1 MASPG
6 PQGRPR
12 PQAAPA
18 EPAAPADPAGSAEP
32 AAPVAPAPRGRP
44 RSAKAREAILGAA
57 AALLLEHGLAA
68 VSMDAV
74 AARAGVSKAT
84 IYRWW
89 PTKESL
95 ALDALYTEWTA
106 AAPVPRDTGSLE
118 ADLVELLSPW
128 ARLVS
133 AQPYAR
139 VIAALLAEA
148 RADPAFAAE
157 YQRHVI
163 EPRRDQAR
171 EIFGRAIERGEV
183 PAGLDL
189 EVALDLIYGPLYLRL
204 LQGHAPLD
212 DSFVKAAINLALAG
226 IKPRSAADSASSSTT

>member
-6 PQGRPR
+6 QQGRPR
-12 PQAAPA
+12 PDAALA
-18 EPAAPADPAGSAEP
+18 
-32 AAPVAPAPRGRP
+32 APAPRGRP
-44 RSAKAREAILGAA
+44 RSAKAHDAILRAA
-57 AALLLEHGLAA
+57 AGLLLEHGLAA

-89 PTKESL
+89 PTKETL

-106 AAPVPRDTGSLE
+106 AAPVPRDTGSLRS
-118 ADLVELLSPW
+118 DLIELLSPW
-128 ARLVS
+128 VRLVS
-133 AQPYAR
+133 AQPYGR
-139 VIAALLAEA
+139 VIAALLAET
-148 RADPAFAAE
+148 RTNPAFAAQ
-157 YQRHVI
+157 YQRRVI
-163 EPRRDQAR
+163 EPRRNQAR

-183 PAGLDL
+183 PADLDL

-212 DSFVKAAINLALAG
+212 DGFVRAAIDLALSGVTATSG
-226 IKPRSAADSASSSTT
+226 

>member
-1 MASPG
+1 MAVAG
-6 PQGRPR
+6 QQGHPR
-12 PQAAPA
+12 A
-18 EPAAPADPAGSAEP
+18 EAPAAP
-32 AAPVAPAPRGRP
+32 PAPRGRP
-44 RSAKAREAILGAA
+44 RSAKAHEAILKAA
-57 AALLLEHGLAA
+57 AGLLLEHGLGA
-68 VSMDAV
+68 VSMDRV
-74 AARAGVSKAT
+74 ATRAGVSKAT

-89 PTKESL
+89 PTKETL
-95 ALDALYTEWTA
+95 ALDALYTEWTD
-106 AAPVPRDTGSLE
+106 AAPVPRDTGSLRG
-118 ADLVELLSPW
+118 DLIELLSPW

-139 VIAALLAEA
+139 VIGALLAET

-171 EIFGRAIERGEV
+171 EIFGRAIERGEI

-212 DSFVKAAINLALAG
+212 DGFVRAAIDLALAG
-226 IKPRSAADSASSSTT
+226 IKPAAG

>member
-1 MASPG
+1 M
-6 PQGRPR
+6 
-12 PQAAPA
+12 AAPGQQERLRPDA
-18 EPAAPADPAGSAEP
+18 GPDEAAPET
-32 AAPVAPAPRGRP
+32 VPRGRP
-44 RSAKAREAILGAA
+44 RSARAHAA
-57 AALLLEHGLAA
+57 VLRAATRLLLEHGLGA

-89 PTKESL
+89 PTKETL

-106 AAPVPRDTGSLE
+106 AAPVPRNTGSLRG
-118 ADLVELLSPW
+118 DLIELLSPW

-139 VIAALLAEA
+139 VIAALLAKA
-148 RADPAFAAE
+148 RADPSFAAE
-157 YQRHVI
+157 YRQRVI

-171 EIFGRAIERGEV
+171 EIFGRAMERGEV
-183 PAGLDL
+183 PAGLNL

-212 DSFVKAAINLALAG
+212 DGFVRAAIDLALAG
-226 IKPRSAADSASSSTT
+226 IAHAGDLTSD

>member
-1 MASPG
+1 MSAVAPPRHQGGPG
-6 PQGRPR
+6 AG
-12 PQAAPA
+12 A
-18 EPAAPADPAGSAEP
+18 ELAE
-32 AAPVAPAPRGRP
+32 PAPRGRP
-44 RSAKAREAILGAA
+44 RSVKAHAAILKAA
-57 AALLLEHGLAA
+57 AGLLLEYGLDA

-89 PTKESL
+89 PTKEAL
-95 ALDALYTEWTA
+95 ALDSLYTEWSA
-106 AAPVPRDTGSLE
+106 AAPVPRDTNSLRG
-118 ADLVELLSPW
+118 DLVELMAPW
-128 ARLVS
+128 VRLVT

-139 VIAALLAEA
+139 VIAALLAKT

-157 YQRHVI
+157 YRQRVI

-171 EIFGRAIERGEV
+171 EIFHRAIERGELR
-183 PAGLDL
+183 AGVDL

-212 DSFVKAAINLALAG
+212 DAFVEAAIDLALTG
-226 IKPRSAADSASSSTT
+226 IEPAPAAD